1 RWWSGGSTAFPNRIS
16 SVCCWKGLPTPPLP
30 GTGPADSGSTPSA
43 GGSPTI
49 GTPTPGRREGSSDI
63 HPGRV
68 YNPSPNEEFAMPK
81 YVIERDFS
89 IGEERMP
96 EVRRR
101 SRQIIEEQ
109 FPTVTWL
116 HSHVTV
122 DSEGH
127 VRSF

>member
-1 RWWSGGSTAFPNRIS
+1 
-16 SVCCWKGLPTPPLP
+16 
-30 GTGPADSGSTPSA
+30 
-43 GGSPTI
+43 
-49 GTPTPGRREGSSDI
+49 
-63 HPGRV
+63 
-68 YNPSPNEEFAMPK
+68 MPK

-96 EVRRR
+96 EVGRR

-127 VRSF
+127 VRSFCVYEAPDEETVREHSRLLGWHKIVGIFEVAGDVTPEDFPLTPEPV